1 MPDAKDLERLKRDL
15 LRKPLGG
22 MVAVYVPDRAHQ
34 FGLVPDPTTG
44 ELTFEEVL
52 EPLYSD
58 TMSAFDHAHRQF
70 KAMAS
75 ELKELGVGP
84 EPDEEYE
91 EIYQWGVL
99 EPIRRTK
106 VPAESPA
113 DRAMRAFKERQAIRE
128 ATEREVREREARDEQ
143 ERRARAEIAAHAREV
158 KFMQETLELCNK
170 KVAAANSGEIEAR
183 KRWLINAEKVRVA
196 ATPAPAPQKPVAPPE
211 PEPEPLDWEL
221 IATCPECNWID
232 LHNLR
237 AIPDVYDKVIRVC
250 RSCDHEW
257 RQQ

>member
-22 MVAVYVPDRAHQ
+22 MVHVYVPERAHQ

-91 EIYQWGVL
+91 EVYQWGVL
-99 EPIRRTK
+99 EPIHRTK
-106 VPAESPA
+106 VPAETPA

-128 ATEREVREREARDEQ
+128 ATLREVREREAQ
-143 ERRARAEIAAHAREV
+143 EKEAAGRRRAE
-158 KFMQETLELCNK
+158 
-170 KVAAANSGEIEAR
+170 EAR
-183 KRWLINAEKVRVA
+183 KRFLSEQKALSKARSDWAKRE
-196 ATPAPAPQKPVAPPE
+196 PPQKPVAPPE
-211 PEPEPLDWEL
+211 PEPEPLEWEL
-221 IATCPECNWID
+221 VATCPECNWID